1 MDPMSNLGPD
11 RTLILPPRSDDIFD
25 SNYHP
30 DLDAQDELYFQAYRD
45 AGLGSRT
52 RESKS
57 RAHANVTLGKL
68 LLVLFVGV
76 PVLSYVMY
84 HFVMMLGH

>member
-1 MDPMSNLGPD
+1 MSNLGPD
-11 RTLILPPRSDDIFD
+11 RTLIRPPRSDDIFD

-68 LLVLFVGV
+68 LLVLFDRRAGSILCHVSFCNDAR
-76 PVLSYVMY
+76 P
-84 HFVMMLGH
+84 